1 MANYI
6 LAKKVVAV
14 TLDANCPDSEG
25 LIVGVAGNINVITAD
40 PALPSNG
47 GTAITI
53 PVVAGYNP
61 ISVRRINTASTTATG
76 LFLVY

>member
-6 LAKKVVAV
+6 LAKKAVAV

-25 LIVGVAGNINVITAD
+25 IIATVAGNVNVVMAD
-40 PALPSNG
+40 PALPSNAG
-47 GTAITI
+47 VAVTL
-53 PVVAGYNP
+53 PVSVGYNP
-61 ISVRRINTASTTATG
+61 YSVRRVNTAGTTATG